1 MILRK
6 FRITERNVVEFPV
19 PMTKSPTPSV
29 QPVLR
34 ALAVL
39 AALNIRPLSRL
50 RDLHTTTGLP
60 NPTLVRLLQ
69 TLVAAGYVVRVGPR
83 AGYRVTEHVLS
94 LASGVRFIDRMV
106 DAARAPMSTFTRE
119 HGWPLALGK
128 VRHGAVVVLHSTAP
142 ESHLS
147 FEQAGYNRTFPLL
160 ISALG
165 QAYMAFCPAEERKH
179 LIRELLTASASH
191 SIAAEGMRGIEAG
204 LLVIRR
210 RGYAITIGPSADRVL
225 GLAVPIQRSHEVLGS
240 LSMRFARVAFTPDQA
255 ATRYLAP
262 LNATARAIAIAVEA
276 LDNAV
281 LPSDEVRVPK
291 SRAASPAQGRTSG
304 RRSIKH
310 FNSVRQG

>member
-1 MILRK
+1 MKLPI
-6 FRITERNVVEFPV
+6 
-19 PMTKSPTPSV
+19 PMTNSPRHV
-29 QPVLR
+29 EPVLR
-34 ALAVL
+34 ALDVL
-39 AALNIRPLSRL
+39 AALNLRPLSRL
-50 RDLHTTTGLP
+50 RDLHTATGLP

-69 TLVAAGYVVRVGPR
+69 TLIAAGYVVRVPPR
-83 AGYRVTEHVLS
+83 AGYRVTEQVLS

-106 DAARAPMSTFTRE
+106 DAARTPMSAFTRE

-165 QAYMAFCPAEERKH
+165 QAYMAFCPAEERRR
-179 LIRELLTASASH
+179 LIRGLLTSSDSH
-191 SIAAEGMRGIEAG
+191 SVAAEGMRGIEAG
-204 LLVIRR
+204 LMVVRR
-210 RGYAITIGPSADRVL
+210 RGYAVTIGPRADRVL
-225 GLAVPIQRSHEVLGS
+225 GLAVPIQKSREVLGS

-262 LNATARAIAIAVEA
+262 LNATARAIAIAVQV

-281 LPSDEVRVPK
+281 LPDDGMRLPKAPAWPRRRLNAREGASGTKPFNHVR
-291 SRAASPAQGRTSG
+291 
-304 RRSIKH
+304 H
-310 FNSVRQG
+310 D